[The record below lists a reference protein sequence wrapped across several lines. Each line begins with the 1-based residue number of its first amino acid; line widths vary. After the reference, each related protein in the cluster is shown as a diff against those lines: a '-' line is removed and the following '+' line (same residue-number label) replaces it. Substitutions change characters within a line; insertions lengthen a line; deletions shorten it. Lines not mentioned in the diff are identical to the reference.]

1 MSRGDGGGLGGR
13 GHGRGS
19 RTGRVRHDKSTKDNR
34 SRQLNPKDPTYWQ
47 SRSGGKGGNSREA
60 TSESS
65 GSNSSS
71 DWKEWMTQDAE
82 RRIQSHADKTGRNQE
97 FKSRAQSAADKN
109 ERA

>member
-13 GHGRGS
+13 YMGGAGPEGS
-19 RTGRVRHDKSTKDNR
+19 PRQVNQGQPIPSTESQGPHILAVSFR
-34 SRQLNPKDPTYWQ
+34 
-47 SRSGGKGGNSREA
+47 GKGSNSREA

-71 DWKEWMTQDAE
+71 DWKEWMTQDAA

-109 ERA
+109 EDK